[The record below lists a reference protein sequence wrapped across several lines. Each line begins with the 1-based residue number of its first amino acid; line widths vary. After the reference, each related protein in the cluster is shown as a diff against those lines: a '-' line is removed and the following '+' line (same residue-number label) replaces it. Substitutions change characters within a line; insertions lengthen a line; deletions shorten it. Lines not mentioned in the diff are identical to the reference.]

1 MGKIGILGGTFNP
14 IHNGHIMLADY
25 CKSELGLEKVILIP
39 TYTPPHKSAE
49 GLVDSFHRINM
60 CKIAVSEYDGFEV
73 SDIETKRMGKS
84 YSFETLTSLKELYP
98 NDELYLIVG
107 ADMFLTLDKWKNPG
121 VIFSKATIAA
131 VPRELSDYS
140 ELFEFYNSRLKPMGA
155 KAVILPKPVLQV
167 SSSYIRANI
176 ENPDMILPLIS
187 RNVYRYIINNNLY
200 RK

>member
-25 CKSELGLEKVILIP
+25 CKTELGLEKVILIP

-98 NDELYLIVG
+98 NEELYLIVG

-131 VPRELSDYS
+131 VPRDLSDYC

-155 KAVILPKPVLQV
+155 NAVILPKPVLQV

-176 ENPDMILPLIS
+176 ENPDIILPLINE
-187 RNVYRYIINNNLY
+187 NVYTYIINNNLY